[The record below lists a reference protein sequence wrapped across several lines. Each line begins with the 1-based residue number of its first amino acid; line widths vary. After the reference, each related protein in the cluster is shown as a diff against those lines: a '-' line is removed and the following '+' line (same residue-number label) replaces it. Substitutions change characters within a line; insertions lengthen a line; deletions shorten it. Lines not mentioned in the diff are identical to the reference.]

1 MIAKKT
7 VRCAIYTRKST
18 EEGLEQE
25 FNSLDAQRDS
35 CDAYVASQKS
45 EGWNALRNHYD
56 DGGYSGGTLD
66 RPGLLQLL
74 ADIEAGQIDVVV
86 VYKIDRLTRSLMDF
100 AKLVEVFDR
109 KAVTFVSVTQSFN
122 TTTSMGRLTLN
133 VLLSFA
139 QFEREVT
146 GERIRDKIAASK
158 RKGMWMGGTPPLG
171 YDVVDRKLVINAEE
185 AKTVRWIFQRYREL
199 GSVRALGEELEKMGI
214 RSKSWTS
221 MTGRRHAGVAFS
233 RGSLYHLL
241 KNQILVGRI
250 TYKSEHHPGEH
261 EAIISPELFE
271 AVQNQIAENRKHEL
285 GKKNASQN
293 ALLTGILFDQDGAL
307 MSPHYSV
314 NPVGARYRYY
324 ISPEIPA
331 VPSSKIHRV
340 PAISLESVIIAT
352 LDRLKL
358 ITESATTSPDKT
370 ARELLIRVAL
380 SHRSIVIHL
389 NTTKALETWRSGDP
403 ALANFE
409 DTDVVRHHRSFLL
422 VGEIIDIDKERIRLV
437 LPIRA
442 KFRGGQASVV
452 QPAGTKAD
460 ISWPDTVLIDAL
472 KKAHLWKQMLLNG
485 EVDSINELATRFD
498 YDRRDAG
505 RLFTLIS
512 LGPAATR
519 EILEGRQPSDLRLQH
534 LLDHFVP
541 LSWQEQSVLSKITG
555 HH

>member
-1 MIAKKT
+1 M
-7 VRCAIYTRKST
+7 
-18 EEGLEQE
+18 
-25 FNSLDAQRDS
+25 
-35 CDAYVASQKS
+35 
-45 EGWNALRNHYD
+45 
-56 DGGYSGGTLD
+56 
-66 RPGLLQLL
+66 
-74 ADIEAGQIDVVV
+74 
-86 VYKIDRLTRSLMDF
+86 
-100 AKLVEVFDR
+100 
-109 KAVTFVSVTQSFN
+109 TQSFN

-171 YDVVDRKLVINAEE
+171 YDVVDRKLVVNAEE

-199 GSVRALGEELEKMGI
+199 GSVRALSEELEEKGI
-214 RSKSWTS
+214 RSKSWTA

-241 KNQILVGRI
+241 KSRILTGQI

-271 AVQNQIAENRKHEL
+271 AVQNKIAENRKHEL

-314 NPVGARYRYY
+314 NPAGARYRYY

-340 PAISLESVIIAT
+340 SAISLENVIIAA

-358 ITESATTSPDKT
+358 ITDSATASPDKT
-370 ARELLIRVAL
+370 ARELLTRVTL
-380 SHRSIVIHL
+380 SPRSIAIHL
-389 NTTKALETWRSGDP
+389 NTAKALETWRSGNP
-403 ALANFE
+403 ALANFQ
-409 DTDVVRHHRSFLL
+409 DHDVVRHYRSSLI
-422 VGEIIDIDKERIRLV
+422 VGEVIDIDKDQLRLV

-442 KFRGGQASVV
+442 QFRGGQASVV

-460 ISWPDTVLIDAL
+460 INRPDAILIEAL

-485 EVDSINELATRFD
+485 EVDSIDELATRFG

-505 RLFTLIS
+505 RLFTL
-512 LGPAATR
+512 
-519 EILEGRQPSDLRLQH
+519 D
-534 LLDHFVP
+534 V
-541 LSWQEQSVLSKITG
+541 
-555 HH
+555 